1 MNEVKKSD
9 IELVINSLQKFFMQV
24 NERHVFTIEELTNF
38 MEPIFVKT
46 GYRQNPKRGGMGK
59 TFFYLP
65 EPAA

>member
-9 IELVINSLQKFFMQV
+9 IELVITSLQKFFMQV

-46 GYRQNPKRGGMGK
+46 GYRQNPKGGGV
-59 TFFYLP
+59 
-65 EPAA
+65 